1 MEETD
6 VQLIQRILSG
16 DGEAFTILVR
26 KHQKSVHALAW
37 RQVGDFHLAEELT
50 QDTFLRVYKK
60 LPTLKD
66 PNHFSGWLYVVT
78 TRICNS
84 WLQRN
89 KPVKKDKF
97 VKSLEDLPVGE
108 IERSSYARY
117 LADQR
122 EEDARAHRHE
132 LVNKLL
138 DKLPESERTVVTLYY
153 LGEMTVKEIGKFLG
167 VSVNTITSRLQRA
180 RKRLQQDEELLVQEM
195 LGSVRLS
202 DSLTENIARKASD
215 IEMTP
220 PQVGKPFLPW
230 VAFGAT
236 AVLVTLV
243 LMGMANQYLARFQ
256 KPYSFEAQSEP
267 TVEIIDAPV
276 VLNTEA
282 KPAVQSQTGRA
293 VTTNESRG
301 AGAQVTELTST
312 SNASTSP
319 LRLAASQWR
328 QATGPG
334 GGPVSDIFATA
345 EGTLYAFSQVGIYRL
360 TSEAP
365 AWTLV
370 NSSVPI
376 KGSRMLVAEH
386 RDALYIVSKDKVFAS
401 TDNGE
406 TWNAFSNRPKGDA
419 VGFVITDNAEQTG
432 ITMYLALQEKGVFR
446 STNGGE
452 VWAPLDDGLTG
463 RTISAMTGVGNAV
476 FAGTDRGLYR
486 LNSEVWEQ
494 LQVDRSRAV
503 QALAGS
509 GDNLYIGTGSNIF
522 TLKQFESRVGNPRK
536 ATRVDNSGSS
546 RVFHSTDLGASWTDI
561 TPTGGSHFLGTPVGI
576 RLLTAGETLLVLG
589 FNRFRSRDNG
599 QTWMDLGFDG
609 GFSTLDSFS
618 VVAVNENT
626 FYNVGEFGIHRTTDG
641 GESWH
646 LFMDGMVG
654 TGILDLMVLNDRL
667 YAHTDGRIVQLADI
681 SESWQTVPISPSRG
695 ENGSSQGN
703 FDFNSKLVVAGNVL
717 YGVTT
722 TEKDDLCIF
731 YLFTENGMFIPV
743 QGVPAFEADVPPKQI
758 RLSDGHRKSGTSH
771 HKAHTKFGA
780 FAVSGETFYV
790 EYQRRLFR
798 WQPGESEWQD
808 TGLVD
813 TDEQPV
819 TDVKNGFKLAVS
831 GETVYVGKRSGRLLQ
846 SLDGGDSWKDI
857 TPTLPLFFT
866 AFNEIVFAGS
876 TVYVAT
882 DEGVLASR
890 TGMHWR
896 VITDDVV
903 IDRFAVDALTVYGA
917 GDTGVYRLGVH
928 GKWEQVSRD
937 VPGKVLSLV
946 VDRDRLY
953 VATEQRGM
961 FHISLT
967 EEVYSRAIN

>member
-16 DGEAFTILVR
+16 DGEAFTVLVR

-37 RQVGDFHLAEELT
+37 RRVGDFHLAEELT

-84 WLQRN
+84 WLQKN
-89 KPVKKDKF
+89 KPVEKDKF

-117 LADQR
+117 LTDQR
-122 EEDARAHRHE
+122 EEDARAHRYE

-220 PQVGKPFLPW
+220 PPVGKPFLPW

-243 LMGMANQYLARFQ
+243 LMGMANQYLTRFQ
-256 KPYSFEAQSEP
+256 KPYSFKAQSEP

-276 VLNTEA
+276 VLNTDA
-282 KPAVQSQTGRA
+282 KPAVRSQTGRA
-293 VTTNESRG
+293 VTTNESSG
-301 AGAQVTELTST
+301 TGAQVPELDST
-312 SNASTSP
+312 SSTSMDP
-319 LRLAASQWR
+319 LRFAASRWT

-345 EGTLYAFSQVGIYRL
+345 GGTLYAFSQAGIYRL
-360 TSEAP
+360 TSNAP

-370 NSSVPI
+370 NSRVPI
-376 KGSRMLVAEH
+376 EGSRMLVAEH

-432 ITMYLALQEKGVFR
+432 IAMYLALQREGVFR
-446 STNGGE
+446 SADGGKG
-452 VWAPLDDGLTG
+452 WAPLDDGLTG
-463 RTISAMTGVGNAV
+463 RTISAVAAIKDVV
-476 FAGTDRGLYR
+476 FVGTDRGLYR
-486 LNSEVWEQ
+486 LNSGEWEQ
-494 LQVDRSRAV
+494 LPVDRSRTV
-503 QALAGS
+503 QALAVSEG
-509 GDNLYIGTGSNIF
+509 NLYVGTGSGILA
-522 TLKQFESRVGNPRK
+522 LKQPESE
-536 ATRVDNSGSS
+536 ASNSG
-546 RVFHSTDLGASWTDI
+546 RVMGVRNSDSNRIFRSTNLGGSWLEI
-561 TPTGGSHFLGTPVGI
+561 TPTNGPGFLGTPVGI
-576 RLLTAGETLLVLG
+576 RLLAVGETLLALG
-589 FNRFRSRDNG
+589 VNRFRSEDGG
-599 QTWMDLGFDG
+599 QTWTDLGFDDDLLMLNSS
-609 GFSTLDSFS
+609 ST
-618 VVAVNENT
+618 VVANKNT
-626 FYNVGEFGIHRTTDG
+626 FYDVGEFGIHRTTDT

-646 LFMDGMVG
+646 PFMDGMVG
-654 TGILDLMVLNDRL
+654 SGILDLIALNGRL
-667 YAHTDGRIVQLADI
+667 YAHVKGDIDQSTDGG
-681 SESWQTVPISPSRG
+681 ESWKTVPVDLSEGTRG
-695 ENGSSQGN
+695 REENRSLPGN
-703 FDFNSKLVVAGNVL
+703 FNFDSKLVISENVL
-717 YGVTT
+717 YTVAVT
-722 TEKDDLCIF
+722 EPAGLRIF
-731 YLFTENGMFIPV
+731 HLSADGDVFVPI
-743 QGVPAFEADVPPKQI
+743 QGIPAFEEEISVEHI
-758 RLSDGHRKSGTSH
+758 HLSEGRGKRE
-771 HKAHTKFGA
+771 HTKVGA
-780 FAVSGETFYV
+780 FAVSGQTFYV

-798 WQPGESEWQD
+798 WQSGDSEWQD

-819 TDVKNGFKLAVS
+819 ADVKNGFKLAVS

-903 IDRFAVDALTVYGA
+903 IDRFAVNALTVYGA
-917 GDTGVYRLGVH
+917 GDTGVYRLGIH
-928 GKWEQVSRD
+928 GKWEQVSPD

-961 FHISLT
+961 FHISLA